1 MPLATHTH
9 GTSARLVLRPQN
21 TDLPRTSLPSM
32 RRTAIEP
39 PSREAVDQQL
49 QKMAREHSTESASTS
64 VSAYRI
70 KGTLRVAKKTTKLH
84 TRTAAR
90 HCAGARRTR
99 RRAAK
104 MFFSSYAHSYTP
116 TFDCTGK
123 GTLRVVKKTTKYAHA
138 HSSKLCD
145 ETFDAPRASA
155 SCRLQPETAVA
166 KPRSRSCKRRRDHGH
181 RSDDGAHHDSFRTC
195 YLTHH
200 SYAAVQLPLTPE

>member
-1 MPLATHTH
+1 MPAATPSSRMRRTACRSPHIRM
-9 GTSARLVLRPQN
+9 ARALDSSLRPQS
-21 TDLPRTSLPSM
+21 THSRPRTSLPSM

-49 QKMAREHSTESASTS
+49 QKIAREHTESASTS

-104 MFFSSYAHSYTP
+104 MILRSKHRWRRRNTHSNLRQQPCSTTEP
-116 TFDCTGK
+116 GK
-123 GTLRVVKKTTKYAHA
+123 
-138 HSSKLCD
+138 
-145 ETFDAPRASA
+145 
-155 SCRLQPETAVA
+155 
-166 KPRSRSCKRRRDHGH
+166 KRRLGKHDLQK
-181 RSDDGAHHDSFRTC
+181 GAANRIRQDFTRC
-195 YLTHH
+195 NGWC
-200 SYAAVQLPLTPE
+200 